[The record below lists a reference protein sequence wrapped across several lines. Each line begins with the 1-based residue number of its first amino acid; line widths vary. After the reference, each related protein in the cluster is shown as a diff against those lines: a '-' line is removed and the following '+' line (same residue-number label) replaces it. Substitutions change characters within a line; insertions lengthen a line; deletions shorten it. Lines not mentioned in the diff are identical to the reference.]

1 MRTFWSI
8 AFINL
13 FVATLYAVSALW
25 VTFNPA
31 SGCKVNGVPC
41 NEYGTGSLALY
52 IGGPTL
58 ALILSVVIGTRLR
71 RNRPAIAM
79 MLVAAPLLLVAAWW
93 LALRGR

>member
-13 FVATLYAVSALW
+13 FVATLYTVSALW

-31 SGCKVNGVPC
+31 SGCTVNGVPC
-41 NEYGTGSLALY
+41 NAYGVGSLLLY

-58 ALILSVVIGTRLR
+58 VLVLSVVIGARLR
-71 RNRPAIAM
+71 RDRPKTA
-79 MLVAAPLLLVAAWW
+79 LVLVTATLLLLIAWVF
-93 LALRGR
+93 AYRSS